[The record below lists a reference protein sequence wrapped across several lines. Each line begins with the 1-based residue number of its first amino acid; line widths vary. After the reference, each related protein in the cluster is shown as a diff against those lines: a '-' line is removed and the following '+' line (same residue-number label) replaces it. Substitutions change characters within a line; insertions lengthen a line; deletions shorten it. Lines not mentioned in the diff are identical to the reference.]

1 MKTYRY
7 ETTTRLPSKALFS
20 AISAVE
26 RWPEWDSELQW
37 TKTQGVIRTGAAF
50 TLKPAGGPKV
60 AMEVIAAEEPRRF
73 GDVAHLPLAKLFTE
87 HVFEERDG
95 ATRVA
100 ITIRVS
106 GPLGFLWDRMVARKQ
121 ADGAAE
127 QTRAFLAFAERF
139 A

>member
-1 MKTYRY
+1 MKAYRY
-7 ETTTRLPSKALFS
+7 ETTTPLPSKALFS

-26 RWPEWDSELQW
+26 HWPEWDAELEW
-37 TKTQGVIRTGAAF
+37 TKAQGAIRTGSAF

-60 AMEVIAAEEPRRF
+60 AMEVVAAEAPRRF
-73 GDVAHLPLAKLFTE
+73 ADVAHLPLAKLFTE
-87 HVFEERDG
+87 HLFEERDG

-106 GPLGFLWDRMVARKQ
+106 GPLGFFWDRIVARKQ
-121 ADGAAE
+121 AEGAAE